1 MLECRLQ
8 VQVPLAL
15 LGTCSSVA
23 GLISRVA
30 PALCSTSSPAWKC
43 QRGTEGRACPVRPH
57 LDEPWGTC
65 GSYQQPRTCTATTMG
80 GHVCMCV
87 CGCWEGVDTK
97 PPQRP
102 HTVSTLQLLLDVWR
116 SAFLFFTRQK
126 NKSWQFEVC
135 CVGVPLYLQWRLPK
149 VLLDKRSGQQPPP
162 ISGPIFWSTLAA
174 AFHKTRGGGG
184 VWNGTSFVRQNDH
197 EFLY

>member
-1 MLECRLQ
+1 MLSPWMGWTSVLPTGEGPCCQTTPGQMLECRLQ

-80 GHVCMCV
+80 GHVCVCVVVGRGWTRSPHKGPTPFQLFSCYWMC
-87 CGCWEGVDTK
+87 EG
-97 PPQRP
+97 
-102 HTVSTLQLLLDVWR
+102 
-116 SAFLFFTRQK
+116 ALFFFSQGKKTKADSLRFVV
-126 NKSWQFEVC
+126 SAC
-135 CVGVPLYLQWRLPK
+135 LCTC
-149 VLLDKRSGQQPPP
+149 SGGYQRC
-162 ISGPIFWSTLAA
+162 F
-174 AFHKTRGGGG
+174 
-184 VWNGTSFVRQNDH
+184 
-197 EFLY
+197 